1 MDFDFTPEQQAFR
14 GEVRAW
20 LAEHVPA
27 DLKGR
32 GFASSRADRAEV
44 GRLREWQRTLHKAGY
59 VGIDWPAEYGGRG
72 ASIMEQ
78 IILYEEMSR
87 AQSPQPV
94 NRGGLSMLG
103 PTLMKHGT
111 AAQRATHL
119 AKILTGEEIWCQ
131 GFSEPNAGSDL
142 ANLQT
147 RAVLDGDWYVLNGQK
162 VWTSMAHVADWGFF
176 LVRTDPNAP
185 KHKGISFIL
194 IDMKSPGISIRPL
207 RQITGEAEFNE
218 VFLENVRMPAANVV
232 GKVNE
237 GWGVAL
243 TTLAYERDVLTMIRH
258 ISLRTALERLVGL
271 AKRTIKNG
279 RPVSQDPVM
288 RQKIASLAVA
298 ERCLQLNGYRSLTQ
312 ILRGKAPGPEGS
324 TSKLFWSQVDQ
335 DLADVATEVIGP
347 YSQIA
352 APSPLA
358 PDDGQWEFYALLA
371 RGSGIRAGTSEILRN
386 ILGERVLGLPKD

>member
-1 MDFDFTPEQQAFR
+1 VDQ
-14 GEVRAW
+14 
-20 LAEHVPA
+20 
-27 DLKGR
+27 
-32 GFASSRADRAEV
+32 
-44 GRLREWQRTLHKAGY
+44 LRSWQGALHGAGY
-59 VGIDWPAEYGGRG
+59 VGIDWPREYGGRG

-87 AQSPQPV
+87 AQAPQPV

-111 AAQRATHL
+111 PPQRERHL
-119 AKILTGEEIWCQ
+119 TKILTAEEIWCQ

-147 RAVLDGDWYVLNGQK
+147 RAVLDGDHYVINGQK
-162 VWTSMAHVADWGFF
+162 VWTSMAHVAEWGFF
-176 LVRTDPNAP
+176 LVRTDPNAA
-185 KHKGISFIL
+185 KHKGITFIL
-194 IDMKSPGISIRPL
+194 VDMKTPGISIRPL
-207 RQITGEAEFNE
+207 TQITGEAEFNE
-218 VFLENVRMPAANVV
+218 VFLDNVRVPAGNVV

-258 ISLRTALERLVGL
+258 ISLRTALERLIAL
-271 AKRTIKNG
+271 AKRTKRDG
-279 RPVSQDPVM
+279 HTAASEPVI
-288 RQKIASLAVA
+288 RQKLASLMVA
-298 ERCLQLNGYRSLTQ
+298 ERCLQLNGYRSLTR
-312 ILRGKAPGPEGS
+312 ILQGGAPGPEGS

-335 DLADVATEVIGP
+335 DLAEVATEVLGP

-352 APSPLA
+352 APSAWA
-358 PDDGQWEFYALLA
+358 PDEGQWEFYCCLA
-371 RGSGIRAGTSEILRN
+371 RGSGIRAGTTEILRN

>member
-1 MDFDFTPEQQAFR
+1 MDFDFTPDQQTFR
-14 GEVRAW
+14 AEVRGW

-44 GRLREWQRTLHKAGY
+44 DRLREWQLTLHKAGY

-111 AAQRATHL
+111 MAQRTAHL

-176 LVRTDPNAP
+176 LVRTDPDAP

-194 IDMKSPGISIRPL
+194 IDMKTPGLSIRPL

-218 VFLENVRMPAANVV
+218 VFLENARVPAGNVV

-258 ISLRTALERLVGL
+258 ISLRTALERLVAL
-271 AKRTIKNG
+271 AKRTIRHG
-279 RPVSQDPVM
+279 RPASQDPVM

-298 ERCLQLNGYRSLTQ
+298 ERCLQLNGYRSLTR
-312 ILRGKAPGPEGS
+312 ILHGKAPGPEGS

-358 PDDGQWEFYALLA
+358 PDEGQWEFYALLA

>member
-1 MDFDFTPEQQAFR
+1 MDFDFTPEQQSFR
-14 GEVRAW
+14 NEVRSW
-20 LAEHVPA
+20 LASHVPPS
-27 DLKGR
+27 LKGR
-32 GFASSRADRAEV
+32 GFAASRADRAQV
-44 GRLREWQRTLHKAGY
+44 DQLRQWQRALHGAGY
-59 VGIDWPAEYGGRG
+59 VGIDWPREYGGRG

-87 AQSPQPV
+87 AQAPQPV

-111 AAQRATHL
+111 PPQRERHL
-119 AKILTGEEIWCQ
+119 TRILTAEEIWCQ

-147 RAVLDGDWYVLNGQK
+147 RAALDGDHYVINGQK
-162 VWTSMAHVADWGFF
+162 VWTSMAHVAEWGFF
-176 LVRTDPNAP
+176 LVRTDPNAA
-185 KHKGISFIL
+185 KHKGITFIL
-194 IDMKSPGISIRPL
+194 VDMKTPGISIRRL
-207 RQITGEAEFNE
+207 TQITGEAEFNE
-218 VFLENVRMPAANVV
+218 VFLDNVRVPAANVV

-258 ISLRTALERLVGL
+258 ISLRTALERLVAL
-271 AKRTIKNG
+271 ARRTKRNG
-279 RPVSQDPVM
+279 GTAADDPVL
-288 RQKIASLAVA
+288 RQKIAGLAIA
-298 ERCLQLNGYRSLTQ
+298 ERCLQLNGYRSLTR
-312 ILRGKAPGPEGS
+312 ILKGQAPGPEGS

-335 DLADVATEVIGP
+335 DLAEIATEVIGP
-347 YSQIA
+347 FSQIKGE
-352 APSPLA
+352 SEWA
-358 PDDGQWEFYALLA
+358 PDEGQWEFYCLLA

>member
-14 GEVRAW
+14 AEVRGW

-44 GRLREWQRTLHKAGY
+44 DRLREWQLTLHKAGY

-111 AAQRATHL
+111 TAQRTTHL

-176 LVRTDPNAP
+176 LVRTDPDAP

-194 IDMKSPGISIRPL
+194 IDMKTPGLSIRPL

-218 VFLENVRMPAANVV
+218 VFLENARVPAANVV

-258 ISLRTALERLVGL
+258 ISLRTALERLVAL
-271 AKRTIKNG
+271 AKRTIKHG
-279 RPVSQDPVM
+279 RPASQDPVM

-298 ERCLQLNGYRSLTQ
+298 ERCLQLNGYRSLTR

-335 DLADVATEVIGP
+335 DLADVAIEVIGP

-358 PDDGQWEFYALLA
+358 PDEGQWEFYALLA